1 MSTIGNITL
10 AHTPGETGLEKMI
23 RAELTRFVRK
33 EWPALTL
40 PSQDAR
46 PPGARFLVGG
56 WSDTG
61 RPVAPEVLDYIAR
74 YAGNFAIEFAQL
86 MHNNSPRTNSTGT
99 AKAWVAG
106 FFEWYMDPRNRA
118 RRDDVAAQPDVI
130 RTIERGHLL
139 LAQKECRHIPWTEAD
154 VNRPNSLWYSDC
166 PPQAL
171 ERVNCNL
178 AGCTVVSWHG
188 AKRRAPA
195 VGTLWLPGAV
205 TYQGLTLKL
214 GDEVLSDW
222 LAPPDGAHGH
232 PFATL
237 CKTFNAKTP
246 ADLVAHSSDSAK
258 RKTYRVLQGGA
269 YWKLA
274 VREVTVPVIVSF
286 FRLDAVKQQSSTGA
300 DRSAPERS
308 GGSV

>member
-1 MSTIGNITL
+1 MSTIGSIKFPSK
-10 AHTPGETGLEKMI
+10 PGESALDRAI
-23 RAELTRFVRK
+23 RAEISRFVLR

-46 PPGARFLVGG
+46 PPAARYLVGG
-56 WSDTG
+56 WNDTG
-61 RPVAPEVLDYIAR
+61 RLVAKDVLDYIAN
-74 YAGNFAIEFAQL
+74 YAGNFALEFAQL

-106 FFEWYMDPRNRA
+106 FFDWYMDPRNRA

-171 ERVNCNL
+171 ERVNLNL
-178 AGCTVVSWHG
+178 YGCTVVSWHG
-188 AKRRAPA
+188 ARRRAPHI
-195 VGTLWLPGAV
+195 GTVWLPATV
-205 TYQGLTLKL
+205 SYQGLTLKL
-214 GDEVLSDW
+214 GDEILSDW
-222 LAPPDGAHGH
+222 LAPPDPGHGH
-232 PFATL
+232 PFPTL
-237 CKTFNAKTP
+237 CKTYNDKTP

-286 FRLDAVKQQSSTGA
+286 FRLDAVRQSAGKTV
-300 DRSAPERS
+300 ERS
-308 GGSV
+308 GPEAAGDV